1 MDIPN
6 FVMEWQNISHN
17 DFGLINNVMKE
28 FYDMM
33 EEIKKS
39 NDN

>member
-1 MDIPN
+1 MGQ
-6 FVMEWQNISHN
+6 QNISH
-17 DFGLINNVMKE
+17 DEFVLINNVMKE
-28 FYDMM
+28 FYDIM